1 MLRKGNSNNCWC
13 SDVSIHD
20 DDNDDNSDGGGD
32 VDDKRSRS
40 ISLVLRRALPNSPVV
55 STPHPLSSL

>member
-1 MLRKGNSNNCWC
+1 MCH
-13 SDVSIHD
+13 DEDHD
-20 DDNDDNSDGGGD
+20 DDNDDNSDGACGD

>member
-1 MLRKGNSNNCWC
+1 MLRCQTC
-13 SDVSIHD
+13 HDEDHD
-20 DDNDDNSDGGGD
+20 DDNDDNSDGACGD